1 MPKKLTLL
9 LLFSFVISCYS
20 QRNVVLIIADDLG
33 RDYCDIYPDH
43 GTSVV
48 NLTNVRRLLTRG
60 VVFNNA
66 WSNPLCSP
74 TRAGI
79 LTGERVLVM

>member
-33 RDYCDIYPDH
+33 KDYCDIYENLKSRNLDRKEFAIRAKH
-43 GTSVV
+43 YRHSNILFNMLDGT
-48 NLTNVRRLLTRG
+48 
-60 VVFNNA
+60 
-66 WSNPLCSP
+66 NPKK
-74 TRAGI
+74 TIWKI
-79 LTGERVLVM
+79 L